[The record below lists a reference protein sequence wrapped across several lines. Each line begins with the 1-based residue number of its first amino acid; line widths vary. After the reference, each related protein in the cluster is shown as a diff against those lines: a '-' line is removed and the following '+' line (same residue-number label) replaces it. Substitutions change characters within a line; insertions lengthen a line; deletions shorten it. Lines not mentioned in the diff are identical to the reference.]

1 MANHESIIRR
11 WDNGAKVS
19 IVLAIVAGLVV
30 VVLAIITLLAQNP
43 SPTDSATDTPAGSE
57 EPYDPTV
64 DTIPVDA
71 LCGPV
76 EESKPWNT
84 YSTPKVEPGN
94 LAMRQY
100 PAAIVRPYTATTNV
114 ASRSETFEI
123 NCANMTELSQHY
135 KEAANIP
142 DAIVAKEWINAF
154 NNTVKANGLDS
165 FYEVGP
171 GGTTVVNALGR
182 VYAQY
187 MNAFISQFKMEGQQT
202 LDSLRYW
209 MMGPYNPQ
217 HVPTVQLA
225 GGKDTKPSW
234 IYTWYNKF
242 DECQWRFGVNPA
254 GGELVVYT
262 CDTPAPEP
270 TPTPSTPPTNP
281 PHVPTCEELYGPGST
296 TGPTGL
302 CKDPEGNA
310 VYNNPDVDPFYNG
323 SAPPI
328 SDGDGSK
335 VPNGNQG
342 TEADVLAAQEEA
354 AAKAAAEQAARDEAA
369 RKAAE
374 DAANKAA
381 NQGGSGSTAPGW

>member
-1 MANHESIIRR
+1 MNRKHASI
-11 WDNGAKVS
+11 GAVIS
-19 IVLAIVAGLVV
+19 ACAIVA
-30 VVLAIITLLAQNP
+30 TLLVPLTFGSVVQQDN
-43 SPTDSATDTPAGSE
+43 AGDVPNGSDNTQ
-57 EPYDPTV
+57 PYDPTV
-64 DTIPVDA
+64 DTIPVVA

-100 PAAIVRPYTATTNV
+100 PAAIVRPYTATTTV
-114 ASRSETFEI
+114 ESRSETFEI

-135 KEAANIP
+135 KEAANMP
-142 DAIVAKEWINAF
+142 DALVAKEWINAF
-154 NNTVKANGLDS
+154 NNTVKDKGLDS

-171 GGTTVVNALGR
+171 GGTTVVSPLGR
-182 VYAQY
+182 IYAEY

-270 TPTPSTPPTNP
+270 TPTPTNP

-310 VYNNPDVDPFYNG
+310 VYNNPGVDPFYNG
-323 SAPPI
+323 SAPPT
-328 SDGDGSK
+328 SDGDGSQ
-335 VPNGNQG
+335 VANGNQG
-342 TEADVLAAQEEA
+342 TEADVLAAQEAA